1 MDFKWNLDVQEI
13 SISCNKR
20 TLTLKNNATVEF
32 STSYCNTIIP
42 LSDIGGI
49 NIIVPKLLSKGVIGI
64 LDQNKTL
71 IRDKEEFSISCEI
84 VKKQEK
90 QFNQFISV
98 MKENGI
104 DVRVVG

>member
-1 MDFKWNLDVQEI
+1 MGFKWNLDVQEV
-13 SISCNKR
+13 SVSCNKR
-20 TLTLKNNATVEF
+20 TLTLKSNGAVEF
-32 STSYCNTIIP
+32 NTPYCNTIIP
-42 LSDIGGI
+42 ISDIGGI
-49 NIIVPKLLSKGVIGI
+49 NVIAPKLLSKGVIGI

-90 QFNQFISV
+90 QFNQFISI

-104 DVRVVG
+104 DIRNVG

>member
-1 MDFKWNLDVQEI
+1 MGFKWNLDVQEV
-13 SISCNKR
+13 SVSCNKR
-20 TLTLKNNATVEF
+20 TLTLKRNGTVEF
-32 STSYCNTIIP
+32 NTPYCNTMIP

-49 NIIVPKLLSKGVIGI
+49 NVVAPKLLSKGVIGI
-64 LDQNKTL
+64 LDQDKTL

-90 QFNQFISV
+90 QFNQFISI

-104 DVRVVG
+104 EVRNVG

>member
-1 MDFKWNLDVQEI
+1 MVFNWNLEVEEI
-13 SISCNKR
+13 SVSCNKR
-20 TLTLKNNATVEF
+20 TLTLKSNGTVEF
-32 STSYCNTIIP
+32 NTPYCNTIIP

-64 LDQNKTL
+64 LDKNKSL

-90 QFNQFISV
+90 QFNQFISI

-104 DVRVVG
+104 DIRNVG